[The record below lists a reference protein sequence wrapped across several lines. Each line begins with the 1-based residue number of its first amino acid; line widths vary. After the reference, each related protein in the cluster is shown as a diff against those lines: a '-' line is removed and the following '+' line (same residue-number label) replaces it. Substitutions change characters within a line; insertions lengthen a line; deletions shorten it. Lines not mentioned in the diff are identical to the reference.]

1 MHPYPHHYQVSVSAA
16 PADSVKLAASGLP
29 TLESNSPPEFD
40 GPPGYWS
47 PETLLTAAVAD
58 CFVLSS
64 RAVARASKF
73 EWKSLAVDVTGKLD
87 RPAGAAASFTEFAT
101 HAKLTVAPGTDA
113 ARAKAL
119 LEKAEKICL
128 ITASL
133 KGANHLHAEVVE
145 G

>member
-1 MHPYPHHYQVSVSAA
+1 MHPYPHHYRVSGAATAAGSVSLGS
-16 PADSVKLAASGLP
+16 PGLP
-29 TLESNSPPEFD
+29 GLESDSPPEFD
-40 GPPGYWS
+40 GPPGFWS
-47 PETLLTAAVAD
+47 PESLLTAAVAD
-58 CFVLSS
+58 CFILSF

-87 RPAGAAASFTEFAT
+87 RPAGAAASFTEFT
-101 HAKLTVAPGTDA
+101 TTAKLVVAPGADA
-113 ARAKAL
+113 ARARTL

-133 KGANHLHAEVVE
+133 KGASHLHAEVVE